1 LRALA
6 ARGVFAAFIARFR
19 FQRDVPIE
27 THSNSNYK
35 LSRNCF

>member
-27 THSNSNYK
+27 THYSNSK
-35 LSRNCF
+35 